1 MKKDTLTHEDLVFM
15 RSTYEKRQLRNA
27 LNIFHRK
34 PYAVLDKKEKE
45 AEAHKSLK
53 EKEIPR

>member
-1 MKKDTLTHEDLVFM
+1 MKKDTLTHEDLLFM

-34 PYAVLDKKEKE
+34 PYAVLDKKE
-45 AEAHKSLK
+45 AEVHKNLK